1 MKILSIRSSA
11 PARKYPPR
19 DFRAAC
25 GGWYSKCRLCPSWRN
40 PDEEK
45 TIIAELP
52 TNAVVYCRK
61 FIVENGRYVSALPM
75 TGTD

>member
-11 PARKYPPR
+11 PPRKYPSR

-25 GGWYSKCRLCPSWRN
+25 WGWYSKCRLCPSWRD
-40 PDEEK
+40 PDDEK
-45 TIIAELP
+45 TIIADLP
-52 TNAVVYCRK
+52 SNAVVYCRK
-61 FIVENGRYVSALPM
+61 IIVENGRYVPAQRM